1 VAGGLS
7 LSACQ
12 YLSVAQSPHTLPA
25 IVNVPSICFLPKVAY
40 EVNPCS
46 TFVEMPLFMALLI
59 GPSANVLALKK
70 KMYLIQRPGRERVI

>member
-1 VAGGLS
+1 MGGLS

-12 YLSVAQSPHTLPA
+12 DLSMAQSLHTLPA
-25 IVNVPSICFLPKVAY
+25 IVNVPSVCFLTRVAY

-46 TFVEMPLFMALLI
+46 TFVEMPLFMALLV

-70 KMYLIQRPGRERVI
+70 KKNI